1 MDGALYRLLNQECTK
16 EVTLR
21 GQTLMMTLLTA
32 QELLEL
38 HLSERAEDDAF
49 SRALHTDAALVAKSL
64 HREGA
69 PVFECTEEVLN
80 TLSVEEINAL
90 VAAYR
95 RWSGEIDP
103 GFGSGDKDID
113 ELKKV

>member
-21 GQTLMMTLLTA
+21 GQALMMTLLTA

-38 HLSERAEDDAF
+38 RLYEQAAEDTF
-49 SRALHTDAALVAKSL
+49 SKALQTGAALAAKSL
-64 HREGA
+64 KADGA
-69 PVFECTEEVLN
+69 QVFSDAEEVLN
-80 TLSVEEINAL
+80 TLSAEEINSI